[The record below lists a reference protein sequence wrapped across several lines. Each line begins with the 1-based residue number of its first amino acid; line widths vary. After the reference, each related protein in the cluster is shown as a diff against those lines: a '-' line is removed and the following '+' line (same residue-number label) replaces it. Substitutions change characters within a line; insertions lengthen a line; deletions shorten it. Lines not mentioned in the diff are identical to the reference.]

1 MTDRAF
7 YALTLLAVAAIAA
20 VALVLLPWTLSQP

>member
-20 VALVLLPWTLSQP
+20 VAIYWLPALLR